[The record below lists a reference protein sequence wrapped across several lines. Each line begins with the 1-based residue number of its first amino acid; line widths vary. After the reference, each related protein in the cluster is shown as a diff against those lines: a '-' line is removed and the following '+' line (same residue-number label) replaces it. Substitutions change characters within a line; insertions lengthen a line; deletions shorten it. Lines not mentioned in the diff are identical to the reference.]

1 MPIYE
6 YQCEACQH
14 TFTEI
19 VRSPEDRPVSPP
31 CPECSATETHRVIS
45 APSVVTTERES
56 EDGSEQAD
64 RQQAQQANRQDL
76 NQALRK
82 V

>member
-6 YQCEACQH
+6 YQCEACNH

-19 VRSPEDRPVSPP
+19 VRSPEDRPASPS
-31 CPECSATETHRVIS
+31 CPQCDAAETHRVIS

-56 EDGSEQAD
+56 EDGSEQGD

-76 NQALRK
+76 NEALRK

>member
-6 YQCEACQH
+6 YQCEACKN

-19 VRSPEDRPVSPP
+19 VRSPEDRPESPR
-31 CPECSATETHRVIS
+31 CPECNASDTHRVIS
-45 APSVVTTERES
+45 APSVVTTEREPEES
-56 EDGSEQAD
+56 SGQAE
-64 RQQAQQANRQDL
+64 RQQAKQANRQDL
-76 NQALRK
+76 NEALRK

>member
-6 YQCEACQH
+6 YQCEACEN

-19 VRSPEDRPVSPP
+19 VRSPEDRPASPS
-31 CPECSATETHRVIS
+31 CPDCNATDTHRVIS

-56 EDGSEQAD
+56 EDDSEEAD

-76 NQALRK
+76 NEALRK